1 MESFQEESPFI
12 RAEVN
17 GLSWLSHEWLRC
29 LEWIDPVRFYKWS
42 QGQACSAPINT
53 NLSALKTTKRQVLAD
68 FRLLWQEAVEST
80 PSLRGD
86 SIAKREEFNNYV
98 DALNKDGIVTDSQ
111 AFNWS
116 NPF

>member
-1 MESFQEESPFI
+1 M
-12 RAEVN
+12 
-17 GLSWLSHEWLRC
+17 
-29 LEWIDPVRFYKWS
+29 
-42 QGQACSAPINT
+42 
-53 NLSALKTTKRQVLAD
+53 
-68 FRLLWQEAVEST
+68 WQEVVEST

-86 SIAKREEFNNYV
+86 SIAKREAFNNYV

>member
-1 MESFQEESPFI
+1 MVCIVVQESGEST
-12 RAEVN
+12 R
-17 GLSWLSHEWLRC
+17 LR
-29 LEWIDPVRFYKWS
+29 S
-42 QGQACSAPINT
+42 NNT
-53 NLSALKTTKRQVLAD
+53 KVPTLKTTKRQVLAD
-68 FRLLWQEAVEST
+68 FRLLWQEVVEST

>member
-1 MESFQEESPFI
+1 M
-12 RAEVN
+12 R
-17 GLSWLSHEWLRC
+17 
-29 LEWIDPVRFYKWS
+29 YKM
-42 QGQACSAPINT
+42 
-53 NLSALKTTKRQVLAD
+53 TKKQVLEQ
-68 FRLLWQEAVEST
+68 FRELWRELVASN

-98 DALNKDGIVTDSQ
+98 DMLNKERRVTDSQ